1 MAKPSLALCKFY
13 RNGLATTEHSLV
25 CTCTYCPC
33 CAAKHHEVVVLFSTT
48 NTNTD
53 KLQLSVL
60 MQQLQ
65 WSLYAVALS
74 TFHFMEF
81 FSTALFK
88 PDTVSYDCKYCLL
101 ARES

>member
-1 MAKPSLALCKFY
+1 
-13 RNGLATTEHSLV
+13 
-25 CTCTYCPC
+25 
-33 CAAKHHEVVVLFSTT
+33 
-48 NTNTD
+48 
-53 KLQLSVL
+53 

-88 PDTVSYDCKYCLL
+88 PDTVSYDSYCSLMHVSQAMTSCSTLHTQTPDACTL
-101 ARES
+101 AKAQ